1 MCPGETPS
9 LTVLIYSS
17 CSIVCFC
24 TYYSKYAL
32 SNVSFLGLSL
42 NQCLKLIYFMVFH
55 LVKNLEVQCIMSLYV
70 LTHGRPNDPLNQRVR
85 RDGRTVNKFIKHYFN
100 CPLNHHHRCRHTYN
114 TTEIKRYCVC
124 RL

>member
-70 LTHGRPNDPLNQRVR
+70 LTHGRPNDPFKPTCTTRL
-85 RDGRTVNKFIKHYFN
+85 
-100 CPLNHHHRCRHTYN
+100 TYSEQVHQ
-114 TTEIKRYCVC
+114 T
-124 RL
+124 LL